1 MTEKGVD
8 IIFYL
13 SWIYL
18 SAIVIF
24 EIFIVDIPLV
34 LAKGSNDVEAKE
46 NKAIIYYVNRENSLL
61 YKILPI
67 FCILQVIAIVAN
79 LIIYYAPFKFSAIAI
94 IVSAFILMIYQ
105 TKYNINVVTEMKNSE
120 HGSLQT
126 AAKNLASIFNAHM
139 VTILMLVSILLC
151 YVFKF

>member
-34 LAKGSNDVEAKE
+34 LAKGSKDVEAKE
-46 NKAIIYYVNRENSLL
+46 NKAIVYYVNRENSLL

-79 LIIYYAPFKFSAIAI
+79 LIIYYVPFKFSAIAI
-94 IVSAFILMIYQ
+94 IVSAFILIDLRS
-105 TKYNINVVTEMKNSE
+105 VVTGNFFF
-120 HGSLQT
+120 L
-126 AAKNLASIFNAHM
+126 SI
-139 VTILMLVSILLC
+139 
-151 YVFKF
+151 